1 MNSVPSSWRESKHVT
16 SLFFILA
23 IISAGQWPLHSTAA
37 EGAISAGSDVTFIAT
52 ADGSPAPTFQWRKN
66 GTAIPGATTHLLYL
80 SAVTAADAAVYQVV
94 ASNEVGST
102 VSADETLVV
111 DATPTG
117 ANTPAGNLTQPGY
130 DPLEPAGQE
139 NDAPLSGLVNLSV
152 RAATDARSEGL
163 IVGFVIDG
171 FSSKSVLIRGVG
183 PTLREFGVIGALSDP
198 QLSLYSGALM
208 TARNDDWNANESAA
222 QIVQTSMRVGAF
234 SLADTTSDSAL
245 MATLEHGAY
254 TVHLNGKGSSAG
266 VALVEVYDA
275 AASGSN
281 KLVNLSVRTYIGAG
295 SDAPNVGFVVAGAA
309 PRMVMIRA
317 IGPTLKTFGVADSI
331 SDPQLE
337 LFRGDT
343 RIDHNDNWGDATLTT
358 LFAEVGA
365 FALASKTSRDAVLQV
380 SLAPGA
386 YTVVVTGVSGS
397 EGTGL
402 VEVYD
407 ISR

>member
-1 MNSVPSSWRESKHVT
+1 MNPVPSWWRESKHVT
-16 SLFFILA
+16 SLFLILA
-23 IISAGQWPLHSTAA
+23 AISAGQWPLYSTAT
-37 EGAISAGSDVTFIAT
+37 EGAISVGSNVTFIAT
-52 ADGSPAPTFQWRKN
+52 ADGFPAPSFQWRKN
-66 GTAIPGATTHLLYL
+66 GTAISGATTQTLYL
-80 SAVTAADAAVYQVV
+80 SAVTLADAAIYQVV
-94 ASNEVGST
+94 ASNEAGSM
-102 VSADETLVV
+102 VSPGETLVV
-111 DATPTG
+111 EAIPTST
-117 ANTPAGNLTQPGY
+117 NTPAWNLTQPRSDALDAIGPE
-130 DPLEPAGQE
+130 D
-139 NDAPLSGLVNLSV
+139 DAPLSGLVNLSV
-152 RAATDARSEGL
+152 RAATDTRNGGL

-171 FSSKSVLIRGVG
+171 LSTKPVLIRGVG

-208 TARNDDWNANESAA
+208 TARNDDWNANETAA

-254 TVHLNGKGSSAG
+254 TVHLSGKGNSSG

-275 AASGSN
+275 ATSGLN

-295 SDAPNVGFVVAGAA
+295 SDAPNVGFVVAGTT

-317 IGPTLKTFGVADSI
+317 IGPTLGDFGVADSI
-331 SDPQLE
+331 ADPQLE

-343 RIDHNDNWGDATLTT
+343 RIDHNDNWGDATLST

-365 FALASKTSRDAVLQV
+365 FALAGKTSRDAVLQV

-386 YTVVVTGVSGS
+386 YTVVVTGVNGS

-407 ISR
+407 ISK